1 MTRIKLIYLLA
12 AAIAFVL
19 SDCGPKTVPTAVTDE
34 YHEDLS
40 ATLPEIPEYVSPVE
54 VDEVTERAAFTDPE
68 IDITEALNSVLDSIA
83 IIRKNI
89 PYSQYTVL
97 VHNSNSRSEADEARL
112 NVFRVMPEAKPK
124 IQFISPSYRVKVGTY
139 FNRIDAYQTL
149 VKLKKMFPNA
159 VIVPEQVYID

>member
-1 MTRIKLIYLLA
+1 MTKIKFIYLFLV
-12 AAIAFVL
+12 AIAFVL
-19 SDCGPKTVPTAVTDE
+19 SYCSPKTVPTAVEEE
-34 YHEDLS
+34 YQEDLS

-54 VDEVTERAAFTDPE
+54 IVEVVERAEFSEPE
-68 IDITEALNSVLDSIA
+68 TDITIELENVLDSIA

-149 VKLKKMFPNA
+149 VKLKEMFPNA

>member
-1 MTRIKLIYLLA
+1 MSKIKFIYLLLA
-12 AAIAFVL
+12 SIAFVL
-19 SDCGPKTVPTAVTDE
+19 SECAPKTVPTSVTEE
-34 YHEDLS
+34 YNEDLS
-40 ATLPEIPEYVSPVE
+40 ATLPEISEYVSPIE
-54 VDEVTERAAFTDPE
+54 VDEITERAPFVEPE
-68 IDITEALNSVLDSIA
+68 NDITVALDGVLDSIA